1 MNNLPILNCDF
12 LKRAEACFDPA
23 NVMGEDWNGTALDI
37 LDHPQIPSKD
47 KIWAVCA
54 KGALPE
60 SVQRLMAVAFV
71 RETPLHD
78 GRNVIDLSTDER
90 SLKALEV
97 AELHALGKAT
107 DGELAAAWNAARAAA
122 RDAAWAA
129 ALDAAGSAAWAA
141 ARAAARA
148 AAAAWAAAWAAALDA
163 AGSAAWNAA
172 RDATWAATLD
182 AAWDESSAA
191 ARDAQVEIARRVI
204 LSNHAAQLSTAGFLI

>member
-1 MNNLPILNCDF
+1 LQICKQGCTFGVHKLNFTTMKNLPILNCDF
-12 LKRAEACFDPA
+12 FEKAEACYDPA
-23 NVMGEDWNGTALDI
+23 TVLGEDWNGTAIDI
-37 LDHPQIPSKD
+37 LDHPQVPSED

-97 AELHALGKAT
+97 AELHALGRAT
-107 DGELAAAWNAARAAA
+107 DGELDAARDAARAAAGSAAWAATIAAAWNAAWNAARAAA

-129 ALDAAGSAAWAA
+129 
-141 ARAAARA
+141 
-148 AAAAWAAAWAAALDA
+148 
-163 AGSAAWNAA
+163 
-172 RDATWAATLD
+172 TLD
-182 AAWDESSAA
+182 AAWDDSSTA

-204 LSNHAAQLSTAGFLI
+204 LLNHAE

>member
-1 MNNLPILNCDF
+1 MENLPVINCDF
-12 LKRAEACFDPA
+12 FREAEACYDPA
-23 NVMGEDWNGTALDI
+23 TVLGEDWNGTALDI
-37 LDHPQIPSKD
+37 LDHPQISSDD

-107 DGELAAAWNAARAAA
+107 DGELDAARGAARYSSWDASSAAAW
-122 RDAAWAA
+122 D
-129 ALDAAGSAAWAA
+129 AAWAA
-141 ARAAARA
+141 ARAAARDA
-148 AAAAWAAAWAAALDA
+148 AVAAAWDAAWGADSAGAAAGDAAGDTSEAAAW
-163 AGSAAWNAA
+163 
-172 RDATWAATLD
+172 
-182 AAWDESSAA
+182 
-191 ARDAQVEIARRVI
+191 DAQVEIARRVI
-204 LSNHAAQLSTAGFLI
+204 LSGPR

>member
-1 MNNLPILNCDF
+1 MKNLPILNCDF
-12 LKRAEACFDPA
+12 FREAEACYDPA
-23 NVMGEDWNGTALDI
+23 TVLGEDWNGTALDI
-37 LDHPQIPSKD
+37 LDHPQISSDD

-78 GRNVIDLSTDER
+78 GRNVVDLSTDER

-97 AELHALGKAT
+97 AELHALGRAT
-107 DGELAAAWNAARAAA
+107 DGELDAA
-122 RDAAWAA
+122 RD
-129 ALDAAGSAAWAA
+129 A

-148 AAAAWAAAWAAALDA
+148 AGSDGSAAWAATVAAAWVAAGAAAAAASRDAAWAAA
-163 AGSAAWNAA
+163 
-172 RDATWAATLD
+172 LD

-204 LSNHAAQLSTAGFLI
+204 LPNHA